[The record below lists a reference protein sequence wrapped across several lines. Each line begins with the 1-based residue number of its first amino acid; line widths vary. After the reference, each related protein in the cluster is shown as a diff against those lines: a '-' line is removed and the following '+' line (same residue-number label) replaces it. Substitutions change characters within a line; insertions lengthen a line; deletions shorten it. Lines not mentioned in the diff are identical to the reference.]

1 MKLIRAIIRPDKTET
16 VVDALDAAGYVALT
30 RMDVVGR
37 GKQKGIRVGDIHYD
51 ELPKTMLMIAAEDPD
66 VGKIIA
72 LISASAKTGNFGDGK
87 IFVAPLE
94 QSYTI
99 RTGAEGI

>member
-1 MKLIRAIIRPDKTET
+1 MKLIRAIIRPDRTET
-16 VVDALDAAGYVALT
+16 VVDALERAGYFALT

-37 GKQKGIRVGDIHYD
+37 GKQKGIRIGDIHYD
-51 ELPKTMLMIAAEDPD
+51 ELPKTLLMIAAEDSAVVD
-66 VGKIIA
+66 IIS
-72 LISASAKTGNFGDGK
+72 IVSASAKTGNFGDGK
-87 IFVAPLE
+87 IFVSPLE

>member
-1 MKLIRAIIRPDKTET
+1 MKLIRAIIRPDRTET
-16 VVDALDAAGYVALT
+16 VVDALERAGYFALT

-37 GKQKGIRVGDIHYD
+37 GKQKGIRIGDIHYD
-51 ELPKTMLMIAAEDPD
+51 ELPKTLLMIAAEDSA
-66 VGKIIA
+66 VGEIISI
-72 LISASAKTGNFGDGK
+72 ISTSAKTGNFGDGK
-87 IFVAPLE
+87 IFVSSLE